1 MAGGCGATG
10 VGDRRRWWWCG
21 IEIEDEGIG
30 REEGGYIYWRRPRDT
45 KQVGVQPGSPLIAV
59 KIRRRTLYTYN
70 YNHGSPLIA
79 VKIRRRTLY
88 TYNYNHG
95 NRVTRLH
102 LPSSAHNIFGLFPR
116 RGRCDKRGTSAY
128 RESVQLLLLTSGTC
142 LLERPTCQLHVDSG
156 AWSGWRGKMLNSA
169 VQLYREKWLI

>member
-59 KIRRRTLYTYN
+59 KIRIRTLYTYD
-70 YNHGSPLIA
+70 
-79 VKIRRRTLY
+79 
-88 TYNYNHG
+88 YNHG

-156 AWSGWRGKMLNSA
+156 RGA
-169 VQLYREKWLI
+169 VGVGKC